1 MNNSPTMM
9 KERTE
14 TLRVAATTARQE
26 GGLFAVSGS
35 LGQVGNYEVVYADP
49 PWSYRDKASAG
60 KRGACYKYAVT
71 DTDSI
76 CRLEVRAI
84 AAPNS
89 ACFLWATFPMLADAL
104 RVMRSWG
111 YDYKTAAFV
120 WVKTNKKA
128 DTDFFGMGNWTRANA
143 EICLLGIRGRP
154 KRISA
159 AVRQVIRRPI
169 LRHSEKP
176 PEIRDRIVKLMGSVP
191 RVELFARSKTPGW
204 DAWGNDIG

>member
-1 MNNSPTMM
+1 MM
-9 KERTE
+9 EERTE

-49 PWSYRDKASAG
+49 PWSYRDKAGAG
-60 KRGACYKYAVT
+60 KRGACYKYAVA

-76 CRLEVRAI
+76 CRLEVREI
-84 AAPNS
+84 AAANS
-89 ACFLWATFPMLADAL
+89 ACFLWATFPMLPDAL
-104 RVMRSWG
+104 RVMRAWG

-128 DTDFFGMGNWTRANA
+128 DSDFFGMGNWTRANA

-159 AVRQVIRRPI
+159 SVRQVIRRPI

-191 RVELFARSKTPGW
+191 RVELFARIKTPGW
-204 DAWGNDIG
+204 DAWGNEVGSEHDA